1 MRAPNTLTTPLA
13 GRASSSTFSVFR
25 SKFRPRSSSSAPQPS
40 HAPSPSPSPPPS
52 ISPSLKPWGPKWA
65 SGRTEHS
72 SEIQTKPLLPPPP
85 HQGGEASVPS
95 QQRLQEFGEACG
107 RGGGKTYQGGWRK
120 SEPLPPASVA
130 TDKPTST
137 ATQPAPA
144 RNTVQRLAEA
154 LRLIRTGSAAGK
166 IRSVKSHRLLSHAPD
181 VSSWRRKTARELAPI
196 PPWPPKVG
204 NSGVSQTPW
213 CHGAPYL

>member
-107 RGGGKTYQGGWRK
+107 RGEGRRIRGVEKERAPSSRLCHHGQTHK
-120 SEPLPPASVA
+120 HSNPACPRQKHSSKVSG
-130 TDKPTST
+130 ST
-137 ATQPAPA
+137 AFNKDQFCGRGNQVRQESPVIKPCP
-144 RNTVQRLAEA
+144 RCKLLEAENGPG
-154 LRLIRTGSAAGK
+154 TGTYTPMAS
-166 IRSVKSHRLLSHAPD
+166 KS
-181 VSSWRRKTARELAPI
+181 
-196 PPWPPKVG
+196 G
-204 NSGVSQTPW
+204 
-213 CHGAPYL
+213 

>member
-1 MRAPNTLTTPLA
+1 M
-13 GRASSSTFSVFR
+13 
-25 SKFRPRSSSSAPQPS
+25 
-40 HAPSPSPSPPPS
+40 
-52 ISPSLKPWGPKWA
+52 
-65 SGRTEHS
+65 
-72 SEIQTKPLLPPPP
+72 
-85 HQGGEASVPS
+85 GGWEDVS
-95 QQRLQEFGEACG
+95 
-107 RGGGKTYQGGWRK
+107 GGWRK
-120 SEPLPPASVA
+120 SEPLPPASVT

-154 LRLIRTGSAAGK
+154 LRLIRTSSAAGE

-204 NSGVSQTPW
+204 NSGVSQDTLVPRRPLFVRLDY
-213 CHGAPYL
+213 CPGPTRFTIPGSSPRPYI